1 VVKFE
6 LVLLAWL
13 DYCTVAYT
21 IMTQQN
27 THYVYSSY
35 SGSLESHILFR
46 ASSRRRRRRKRRRRR
61 MKRRRRKRR
70 RISLL

>member
-6 LVLLAWL
+6 PVLLAWL

-35 SGSLESHILFR
+35 SGSSESHILFK
-46 ASSRRRRRRKRRRRR
+46 ASSRRRRRRRIKR
-61 MKRRRRKRR
+61 RRRRKRR
-70 RISLL
+70 SLL